1 MLIVGSSSFCRT
13 LKKACHVNRRLFELF
28 CRTLRNA
35 LQLVTWT
42 ACMLFKL
49 LADTEKGL
57 ATCHIN
63 RRLVIFIFRGQFAT
77 IDIWWRSQFRS
88 LFWSRSVYSGSFYW
102 LQSGFYFYLKK
113 FFLLNL
119 LHFFAA
125 QSVLCCSLRNCIALC
140 LVFSCSLLYPRTILR
155 VSVRS
160 SKSPPSPFSYFLRKC
175 TSCPRPPP
183 WLVPVPYPFHQTATF
198 S

>member
-13 LKKACHVNRRLFELF
+13 LKKACHVNRRLFELFRTLSEKGSASSHVNHRLFKLLPYARKGFATCHVNRRLFELF

-102 LQSGFYFYLKK
+102 LQSGLS
-113 FFLLNL
+113 
-119 LHFFAA
+119 
-125 QSVLCCSLRNCIALC
+125 QSIAVRFTGFSP
-140 LVFSCSLLYPRTILR
+140 VFI
-155 VSVRS
+155 
-160 SKSPPSPFSYFLRKC
+160 FI
-175 TSCPRPPP
+175 
-183 WLVPVPYPFHQTATF
+183 
-198 S
+198 